1 MAPSLSFSAFSKLAF
16 LLDSFSKLSFNLI
29 KLASNAFCSF
39 FNVASLILL
48 LSNAIST
55 SLSLSKCFLISRMK
69 SSFAFRSLS
78 IFRFIRDS
86 LSSSCT
92 NRCLWCSSS
101 IFACSSSSAMDS
113 VADLVSVGT
122 AGVSTAVRRLD
133 CEDRNGSGGW
143 GASGRIIDDD
153 DDDIDDASFKM
164 LLVCA
169 TLASS
174 EIDPLSSNVPAT
186 LNALPAANALE
197 VESCKAELANK
208 IDDAN
213 AGFLLLLP
221 FKLSSPSSSSCRAN
235 RLSFFLTE
243 GDDVLALDKEK
254 ASFGDSCDEICSST
268 TARADVLN
276 LMASKLL

>member
-1 MAPSLSFSAFSKLAF
+1 
-16 LLDSFSKLSFNLI
+16 
-29 KLASNAFCSF
+29 
-39 FNVASLILL
+39 
-48 LSNAIST
+48 
-55 SLSLSKCFLISRMK
+55 
-69 SSFAFRSLS
+69 
-78 IFRFIRDS
+78 
-86 LSSSCT
+86 
-92 NRCLWCSSS
+92 
-101 IFACSSSSAMDS
+101 
-113 VADLVSVGT
+113 
-122 AGVSTAVRRLD
+122 
-133 CEDRNGSGGW
+133 
-143 GASGRIIDDD
+143 
-153 DDDIDDASFKM
+153 M
-164 LLVCA
+164 LR
-169 TLASS
+169 T
-174 EIDPLSSNVPAT
+174 
-186 LNALPAANALE
+186 LE

>member
-1 MAPSLSFSAFSKLAF
+1 
-16 LLDSFSKLSFNLI
+16 
-29 KLASNAFCSF
+29 
-39 FNVASLILL
+39 
-48 LSNAIST
+48 
-55 SLSLSKCFLISRMK
+55 
-69 SSFAFRSLS
+69 
-78 IFRFIRDS
+78 
-86 LSSSCT
+86 
-92 NRCLWCSSS
+92 
-101 IFACSSSSAMDS
+101 MDS

-153 DDDIDDASFKM
+153 DDDIDDASLLKM
-164 LLVCA
+164 LLASA
-169 TLASS
+169 TFASS

-186 LNALPAANALE
+186 LNALPAANACGVIRIANKLREGTHHNVLCTSYVMLRTLE

-213 AGFLLLLP
+213 VGFLLLLP
-221 FKLSSPSSSSCRAN
+221 FKLSSPSSSSRRAN

-243 GDDVLALDKEK
+243 GDDVLALDKAGEK

-268 TARADVLN
+268 TARAEILN